1 MQMKSIFKNSF
12 GITRRRRRKYFV
24 LIKKKKT
31 HRIRSERILQVLVR

>member
-12 GITRRRRRKYFV
+12 GITRCRRRKYFV